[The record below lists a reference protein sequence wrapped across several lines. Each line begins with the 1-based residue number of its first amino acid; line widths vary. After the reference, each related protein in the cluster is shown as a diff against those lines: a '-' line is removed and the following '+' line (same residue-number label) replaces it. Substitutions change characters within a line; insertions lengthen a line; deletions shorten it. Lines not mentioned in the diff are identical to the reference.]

1 MSDFF
6 VPAMSAVE
14 IRLMATNLRYVLGFG
29 DSYVPNIC
37 GILEHDL
44 RNVVPGYQFSVQ
56 EQIILED
63 GAFAAAE
70 TQMDPPTVTMA
81 ADEYRRLVENNPRA
95 RFTGAHELGHLLLH
109 YGSKNLNRM
118 TNVARSQFK
127 SNSAEWQANTFAG
140 GFLAPEHLLRHFQT
154 PEEAASML
162 CISVEVARIQMKTLE
177 LIPIKRD
184 ISAWQKIRSEMGLR

>member
-6 VPAMSAVE
+6 VPAMSASE
-14 IRLMATNLRYVLGFG
+14 IRTVAANLRYILGFG

-37 GILEHDL
+37 GILENDL
-44 RNVVPGYQFSVQ
+44 RNVVPGYQFAVQ
-56 EQIILED
+56 EHIILED

-70 TQMDPPTVTMA
+70 TQMDPPMITMS
-81 ADEYRRLVENNPRA
+81 ADEYLKLVNNNPRA

-118 TNVARSQFK
+118 NNVARSQFK
-127 SNSAEWQANTFAG
+127 FNSAEWQANTFAG
-140 GFLAPEHLLRHFQT
+140 GFLAPEHLLRLFRT

-162 CISVEVARIQMKTLE
+162 CISVDVARIQMNAHQ
-177 LIPIKRD
+177 LIPVSRD